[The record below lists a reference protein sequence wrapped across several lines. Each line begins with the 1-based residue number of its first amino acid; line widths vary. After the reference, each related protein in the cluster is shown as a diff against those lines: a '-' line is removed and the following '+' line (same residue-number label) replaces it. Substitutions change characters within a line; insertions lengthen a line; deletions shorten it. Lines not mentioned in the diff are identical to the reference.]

1 MTSATYKLSAYIFV
15 LAEVKTFKD
24 MNEVRSYVIRE
35 YKVPFEDACKD
46 IDRWH
51 GENDE
56 WFRIK

>member
-1 MTSATYKLSAYIFV
+1 
-15 LAEVKTFKD
+15 